1 MKVDALRILGKGKID
16 VAQVELS
23 EPNAIEVQVE
33 IQTCGIC
40 AWDSLLFN
48 GKSLFEEYPL
58 FFGHEGVGVITKV
71 GELVQGYKVGDKVF
85 CAGGALQMAQ
95 AVNINPQYITKI
107 PDDADPF

>member
-48 GKSLFEEYPL
+48 GPE
-58 FFGHEGVGVITKV
+58 
-71 GELVQGYKVGDKVF
+71 
-85 CAGGALQMAQ
+85 
-95 AVNINPQYITKI
+95 
-107 PDDADPF
+107 